1 MTRAADSRPLDW
13 GKLEVAWEA
22 VRELAP
28 EERDAALASQALD
41 GAVRD
46 ELQSLL
52 HHASAAEAFF
62 ERLSAVVPRSSDA
75 MPDEDLDPD
84 GLVETAGGP
93 DASAGATDPLIGTTL
108 GHYEIV
114 GRLGQGGMGIVY
126 RATDLRLRRTVALK
140 LLRPRAADDLRAK
153 DRLLVEAR
161 AAAALD
167 HSNICTIYEVG
178 ETAER
183 SAFIAMAF
191 YPGETLEQI
200 LRRGPLPLATSLDYT
215 TQIARGLGAAHDLGI
230 IHRDVKPANVIVT
243 SDGVVKLLDFGIARI
258 PDVEISR
265 EGVTPGTIAYMSP
278 EQVASRPLDQRTDLW
293 SLGVVL
299 YEMCTGERPFRGD
312 SAGAVLYAI
321 LDQSPTPASTIRG
334 EVPTDI
340 DSIIARLLAKA
351 PERRYGNA
359 EELISDLSGVSE
371 KRQPEARDTRPGANV
386 ITRASEPDQDDA
398 TATLEPSSGPRRR
411 PVRRAAWFGALALS
425 AAASWPV
432 VVKLTQSDKARPAAT
447 ALSTATPANRAQD
460 LALSARRLAAKDLHE
475 QGMQEV
481 LFRTDS
487 GRRRS
492 SDFFRQAITADSTY
506 APAHASLALMRIAPG
521 EHHRATVEEAEQSAR
536 TAIRLDSLHPLG
548 HAALGRVLMFNYR
561 FAEAETHLKR
571 AVGIDPKTPLREFLI
586 SLYLVTDRPRDML
599 AEAEEFVANDPT
611 SSTAIAELANGYL
624 MNGRCSE
631 ALAQL
636 DRLGHMRPPP
646 ARAGNIA
653 AQCHAVREEWPQA
666 IAAMR
671 RVAETNEQAR
681 GYLGFMLARGGER
694 ESARAIRDTL
704 LARHQRGV
712 GTAWGL
718 VVIHAGLG
726 DLDAAFRWLESSY
739 EDRSLRGDI
748 MGPLFAD
755 LQRDPRFELLRR
767 RLGIRK

>member
-1 MTRAADSRPLDW
+1 MTRAGDSGPLDW
-13 GKLEVAWEA
+13 RRLEA
-22 VRELAP
+22 VWDAVRGLP
-28 EERDAALASQALD
+28 PDERDAFFVSQALD
-41 GAVRD
+41 GALRD
-46 ELQSLL
+46 ELESLL
-52 HHASAAEAFF
+52 HRASTAEGFF
-62 ERLSAVVPRSSDA
+62 EQLSAVVPRSGEA
-75 MPDEDLDPD
+75 MPDEGLDPD
-84 GLVETAGGP
+84 GPAGGS
-93 DASAGATDPLIGTTL
+93 DASAGAYTDPLIGTTL
-108 GHYEIV
+108 AHYEIV

-126 RATDLRLRRTVALK
+126 RANDIRLRRTVALK

-167 HSNICTIYEVG
+167 HPNICTIYEVG
-178 ETAER
+178 ETSER

-191 YPGETLEQI
+191 YLGETLEQI

-215 TQIARGLGAAHDLGI
+215 TQIARGLGAAHDRGI

-243 SDGVVKLLDFGIARI
+243 SDGVAKLLDFGIARS

-299 YEMCTGERPFRGD
+299 YEMCTGERPFRAD

-359 EELISDLSGVSE
+359 EELISDLSGISE
-371 KRQPEARDTRPGANV
+371 TRQPAGRDTRPGANL
-386 ITRASEPDQDDA
+386 ITRASETDQDDA

-411 PVRRAAWFGALALS
+411 RVRRAAWYGALAL
-425 AAASWPV
+425 AAAIWPV
-432 VVKLTQSDKARPAAT
+432 VVELTQTGEPRPVAT
-447 ALSTATPANRAQD
+447 ALSTAVPANRTQD
-460 LALSARRLAAKDLHE
+460 SPLSARRLAAKDLHE
-475 QGMQEV
+475 QGMQDV

-492 SDFFRQAITADSTY
+492 SDFFRQAIAADSTY
-506 APAHASLALMRIAPG
+506 APAHASLALVRIAPG
-521 EHHRATVEEAEQSAR
+521 EHRRATVEDAEQSAR
-536 TAIRLDSLHPLG
+536 TAIRLDSLHPVG

-571 AVGIDPKTPLREFLI
+571 AVEIDPKTPLREFLI
-586 SLYLVTDRPRDML
+586 SLYQVTDRPRDML
-599 AEAEEFVANDPT
+599 AEAKEFVANDPT
-611 SSTAIAELANGYL
+611 SSIAIAERANGYL

-631 ALAQL
+631 ALAEL
-636 DRLGHMRPPP
+636 DRLGHMRPPR

-653 AQCHAVREEWPQA
+653 AQCHAVRKEWPQA
-666 IAAMR
+666 IATMR
-671 RVAETNEQAR
+671 RVADTNEQAR

-694 ESARAIRDTL
+694 DSARAIRDTL

-718 VVIHAGLG
+718 VVVHAGLG